1 MPLVEVPYWIR
12 TKSKGAI
19 YSVDVTSDAAY
30 FATAGSDGK
39 VRIWDGKAMEFQPTG
54 IVTDWKTSE
63 YQPGDGDVNGDE
75 SQESE
80 YESLNVSLPQDGPGD
95 SITTTSVTAGKNV
108 NGTTLLEKHVNGD
121 GEGKDSRLLATLG
134 AHEGSVLALRFSH
147 DGKFLASAGDDTQVC
162 IYTKMMTNGDEHKFN
177 LVDDSG
183 SWMRTKLC
191 KGHNLDVV
199 GVDFSCDD
207 RILCSCSLDKE
218 SPLILWDLHSSNGM
232 ILSPLKVLHG
242 GHTSLVKGVAFDPL
256 NTYLATAG
264 DDCKICIWT
273 LDGELEKCVDF
284 STDPRG
290 KDNSNLVLPS
300 SAQSLV
306 SYSSY
311 SFEIC
316 EHLL

>member
-63 YQPGDGDVNGDE
+63 YQPGEVSDE

-80 YESLNVSLPQDGPGD
+80 QESLPQDGR
-95 SITTTSVTAGKNV
+95 TAAGGGGGKSV

-162 IYTKMMTNGDEHKFN
+162 IYTKMMTNGGEHKFN

-306 SYSSY
+306 SYISY
-311 SFEIC
+311 NFEIC